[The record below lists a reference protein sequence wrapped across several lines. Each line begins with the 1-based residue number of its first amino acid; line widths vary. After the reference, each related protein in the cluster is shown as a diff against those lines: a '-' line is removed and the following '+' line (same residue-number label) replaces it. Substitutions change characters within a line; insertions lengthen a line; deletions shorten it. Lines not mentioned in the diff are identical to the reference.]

1 MMDINEKRFEFFG
14 RKTGLLITVY
24 QHGDDDYSAWWMDET
39 EKDNE
44 LAGFS
49 VRGTKEQILDEIKEE
64 I

>member
-1 MMDINEKRFEFFG
+1 MPEKRFEFFG
-14 RKTGLLITVY
+14 RTAGLLITVY
-24 QHGDDDYSAWWMDET
+24 KHGDDDYSAWWRDES
-39 EKDNE
+39 ERDNE

>member
-1 MMDINEKRFEFFG
+1 MNKLRFEFFG

-24 QHGDDDYSAWWMDET
+24 QHGDDDYSACWRDET
-39 EKDNE
+39 EKDDE

-49 VRGTKEQILDEIKEE
+49 VRGTKQQIIDEIKEE

>member
-1 MMDINEKRFEFFG
+1 MGINEVRFEFFG
-14 RKTGLLITVY
+14 RTAGLLITVY
-24 QHGDDDYSAWWMDET
+24 QHGDDDYSAWWRDES
-39 EKDNE
+39 ERDNE

>member
-1 MMDINEKRFEFFG
+1 MEETRFEFIG
-14 RKTGLLITVY
+14 RKTGQLITVTR
-24 QHGDDDYSAWWMDET
+24 HGDDDYSAWWRDET
-39 EKDNE
+39 EKDDE